1 MVTFLSS
8 SAIIPVPISKLFSN
22 LVENSDFYWA
32 SSNPNW
38 IMLAYYIVWKVYK
51 CCSSLKF

>member
-1 MVTFLSS
+1 MVTFLSP